1 MPKIIVERT
10 FEEAFTD
17 GAIAKVMARMTA
29 CFETYNMTWVRS
41 SLSADRKRMVCEY
54 DAADAESYAWCSA
67 RRGQFR
73 PRLGC
78 PRLRCNLTFSAP
90 GGRPDARRTA

>member
-1 MPKIIVERT
+1 MNEEAPMPKIIVERT

-29 CFETYNMTWVRS
+29 CFETYNVTWVRS

-54 DAADAESYAWCSA
+54 DAADAESVRMVQREAGASFDRAWAA
-67 RRGQFR
+67 RVFGA
-73 PRLGC
+73 
-78 PRLRCNLTFSAP
+78 T
-90 GGRPDARRTA
+90 